1 MKTKESFEEK
11 SLLPS
16 LLLNEDYSSQENILK
31 ELNNFNTQKKEE
43 IQNFEHSFF
52 DSYFSNQNNS
62 ISELNESISSKT
74 NNVYKKKKHLIL

>member
-52 DSYFSNQNNS
+52 DSNFSNQNNS